1 MNKVL
6 FNGGGQPIYLD
17 DLQIIQDGVRDAA
30 EEIISALGVDLG
42 QEVFFVKK
50 PTMTLSASLTT
61 FSDGVLWHEDYGL
74 IPINGVV
81 LNLNIGSPQ
90 TYVKI
95 VVTDSNSR
103 IFEDGQQHNCKQ
115 TVVANIVNV
124 NSSSGTSYLFSEI
137 PDMISR
143 LSALLD
149 KSNSEHWIPLNVYFY
164 NGYSGTVEYQEFE
177 DHYRIRIDISSEQ
190 RGEQEYPILLF
201 ETEGSGWPGSYRHQ
215 RSGLFGAGGDDVSYT
230 SYISFGQDG
239 CAELECL
246 GSPNGFWGPS
256 DCPVKTIFDIPK

>member
-50 PTMTLSASLTT
+50 PTMTLSASLAT

-74 IPINGVV
+74 IPINGVS
-81 LNLNIGSPQ
+81 NLNIGSAQ
-90 TYVKI
+90 AYVKI

-124 NSSSGTSYLFSEI
+124 NSSSGISYLFSEI
-137 PDMISR
+137 PDMMSR

-149 KSNSEHWIPLNVYFY
+149 KSNSEHWIPIDVAFY
-164 NGYSGTVEYQEFE
+164 NGYYGTVEYQEFE
-177 DHYRIRIDISSEQ
+177 DFYRIRIDIFSNLHK
-190 RGEQEYPILLF
+190 EQEGSVFLF
-201 ETEGSGWPGSYRHQ
+201 DIRDSNWPCQYRDV

-230 SYISFGQDG
+230 SYISFGDG
-239 CAELECL
+239 IAELERF
-246 GSPNGFWGPS
+246 GSGPFWSPD
-256 DCPVKTIFDIPK
+256 DCSVKTIFDIPK